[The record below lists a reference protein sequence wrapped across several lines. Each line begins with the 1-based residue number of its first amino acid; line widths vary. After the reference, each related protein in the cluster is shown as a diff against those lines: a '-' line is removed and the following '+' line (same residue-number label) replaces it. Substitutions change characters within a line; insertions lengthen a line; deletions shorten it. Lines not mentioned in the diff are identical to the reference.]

1 MKLLLS
7 SISLLAI
14 GKECLSFSPN
24 SIARPSFKP
33 STKKTTTTTLQ
44 AKSYTEDDA
53 SYVMEQAQE
62 CLDSESCP
70 IDMANMYLH
79 EVIYVSDF
87 LLSFSGANDYFRP
100 SLAHLILI
108 DSLSYRSKEAALV
121 VYSQVEPYV
130 KM

>member
-7 SISLLAI
+7 TISLLAI

-33 STKKTTTTTLQ
+33 TTKKTTTTTTLQ

-53 SYVMEQAQE
+53 SYVMQQAQE
-62 CLDSESCP
+62 CLDSDSCS

-79 EVIYVSDF
+79 EVIHVSDF
-87 LLSFSGANDYFRP
+87 LLSFS
-100 SLAHLILI
+100 
-108 DSLSYRSKEAALV
+108 
-121 VYSQVEPYV
+121 
-130 KM
+130 